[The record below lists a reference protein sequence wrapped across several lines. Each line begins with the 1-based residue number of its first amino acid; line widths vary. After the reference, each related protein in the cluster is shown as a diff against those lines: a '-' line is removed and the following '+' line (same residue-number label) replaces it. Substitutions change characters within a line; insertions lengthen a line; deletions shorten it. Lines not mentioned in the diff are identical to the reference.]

1 MRNKHFCNGLRSSLT
16 PKPERRASEI
26 KNVLFKQTKKPGN
39 EEIQVEKKKK
49 RRILLFQIFGF
60 EPCLSSGDVVARITK
75 IIVSFSKGL
84 VGILVL
90 RISDE
95 ITSQNIL

>member
-1 MRNKHFCNGLRSSLT
+1 MSSLS
-16 PKPERRASEI
+16 KQK
-26 KNVLFKQTKKPGN
+26 KNGN
-39 EEIQVEKKKK
+39 EEIKAEKKKK
-49 RRILLFQIFGF
+49 NGALFSRIFGF
-60 EPCLSSGDVVARITK
+60 EPCLSTEDVVARITK

-95 ITSQNIL
+95 ITSQNIF